1 MAEKAGRITYFS
13 KEALVCPVCST
24 SFFTEELF
32 TGSGRLI
39 AGELSDELRR
49 MYEPSK
55 KYGEVIPLIYP
66 IPVCPGCYFAAFPKD
81 FTAPDAD
88 VIQSLKDDQEKRI
101 ASIKLI
107 FQSLDFTESRDLEE
121 GAASYYLAA
130 HCYDFFPQTFS
141 PTIKQAIVS
150 LRAAWLL
157 SDLHRRNPAENY
169 DYLGRLFYRKARF
182 FYMMAV
188 ERETDGT
195 EPMTNASSLGPDLD
209 KNYGFDGV
217 LYLTGLMEYKYGP
230 KKDLE
235 KRLKNIENAR
245 TIVSRV
251 HGMGKASR
259 SKPSA
264 ILEKARDLFGLIGDE
279 LETLKESEIG

>member
-1 MAEKAGRITYFS
+1 
-13 KEALVCPVCST
+13 
-24 SFFTEELF
+24 
-32 TGSGRLI
+32 
-39 AGELSDELRR
+39 
-49 MYEPSK
+49 
-55 KYGEVIPLIYP
+55 
-66 IPVCPGCYFAAFPKD
+66 
-81 FTAPDAD
+81 
-88 VIQSLKDDQEKRI
+88 
-101 ASIKLI
+101 
-107 FQSLDFTESRDLEE
+107 
-121 GAASYYLAA
+121 
-130 HCYDFFPQTFS
+130 
-141 PTIKQAIVS
+141 
-150 LRAAWLL
+150 
-157 SDLHRRNPAENY
+157 
-169 DYLGRLFYRKARF
+169 
-182 FYMMAV
+182 MMAV